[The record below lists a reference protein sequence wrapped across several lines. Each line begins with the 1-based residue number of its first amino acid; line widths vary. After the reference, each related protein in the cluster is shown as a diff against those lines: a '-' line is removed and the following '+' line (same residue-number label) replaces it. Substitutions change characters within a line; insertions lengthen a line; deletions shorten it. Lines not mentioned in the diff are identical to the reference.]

1 MSSYLDKLNLRPSEK
16 RLVVVVG
23 AVIFVVLNF
32 WFVIPRFSDWN
43 RVKNRMAQARQKLAM
58 FENEARQ
65 LKNYQAQVRNLE
77 SEGASVPREE
87 QAAQFQRAIQTQ
99 SAQSGVN
106 ITSTSK
112 LTSQTNQFFLE
123 LTQIVGVQATEAALV
138 DFLYNLGAGNSLIR
152 VRELTLRPDQT
163 RMQLTAQ
170 VKLVA
175 SYQKNLPVKGAAPA
189 AGSQPAT
196 TTPKTPAPTPV
207 ATKAP
212 TPAPASAPAV
222 KPANPAAAKATPPGR
237 PTLPAPG
244 KPLNPNR

>member
-1 MSSYLDKLNLRPSEK
+1 MTSYLDKLNLRPSEK

-32 WFVIPRFSDWN
+32 WFVIPRFSDWT

-58 FENEARQ
+58 FEAEARQ
-65 LKNYQAQVRNLE
+65 LKNYQTAVRNLE

-99 SAQSGVN
+99 SAQSGVQ
-106 ITSTSK
+106 IISTSK

-123 LTQIVGVQATEAALV
+123 LTQLVGVQATETALV
-138 DFLYNLGAGNSLIR
+138 DFLFNLGAGNSLIR
-152 VRELTLRPDQT
+152 VRELTLRPDPT

-175 SYQKNLPVKGAAPA
+175 SYQKNLPTRSTTPAASTTTTPAKSAAPA
-189 AGSQPAT
+189 PVAAIP
-196 TTPKTPAPTPV
+196 PAPVDAVGKIPPPPV
-207 ATKAP
+207 D
-212 TPAPASAPAV
+212 
-222 KPANPAAAKATPPGR
+222 PAAKSTLPARPG
-237 PTLPAPG
+237 LPAPG
-244 KPLNPNR
+244 KPLTPNR